1 MATLQRELC
10 RLSSEQFA
18 IAFGLARL
26 TPGTG
31 VLAFYAA
38 VLVSERG
45 PLDSEAAKLPCCGTT
60 RFSNG
65 WASAG
70 DIDTARFAASLK

>member
-1 MATLQRELC
+1 MATLQREFC

-31 VLAFYAA
+31 VLASYAA
-38 VLVSERG
+38 VLVSE
-45 PLDSEAAKLPCCGTT
+45 
-60 RFSNG
+60 
-65 WASAG
+65 
-70 DIDTARFAASLK
+70 